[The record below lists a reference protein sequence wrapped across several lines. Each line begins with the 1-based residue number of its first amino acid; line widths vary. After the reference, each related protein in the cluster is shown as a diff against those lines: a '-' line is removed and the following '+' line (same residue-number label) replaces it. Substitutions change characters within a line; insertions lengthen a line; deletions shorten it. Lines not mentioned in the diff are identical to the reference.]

1 MASSFIIWLVVSIL
15 GIVLSIVNKKKQ
27 REAKA
32 RTVHKD
38 TTETAAK
45 EQWDGREFVAATAQ
59 PEPQSDVQEW
69 RAVAEE
75 DVEYGLGGGE
85 TDDLLLEPALEGNY
99 RRFYAEAEREGELY
113 YPTNSFADEEG
124 KSAISREALRAAG
137 IEEHHTHQQ
146 ADVPPFFLPDG
157 SRFNLQT
164 AMIYDVIL
172 HRRMQG
178 LMRLRHIPH
187 S

>member
-1 MASSFIIWLVVSIL
+1 MSSSFIIWLLVSII
-15 GIVLSIVNKKKQ
+15 GVVISIVNKKKQ

-32 RTVHKD
+32 QAVRKHS
-38 TTETAAK
+38 TEPV
-45 EQWDGREFVAATAQ
+45 EERWDGHEFVVAAEQ
-59 PEPQSDVQEW
+59 PQSEPVVQEW
-69 RAVAEE
+69 RGDATEEYASEAE
-75 DVEYGLGGGE
+75 D
-85 TDDLLLEPALEGNY
+85 TDDALLEPVLEGNY

-113 YPTNSFADEEG
+113 YPTNSFATEEG
-124 KSAISREALRAAG
+124 QSAISEAALRAAKM
-137 IEEHHTHQQ
+137 EELRSHQQ
-146 ADVPPFFLPDG
+146 TNIAPILLPDG

>member
-1 MASSFIIWLVVSIL
+1 MSSSFIIWLLVSII
-15 GIVLSIVNKKKQ
+15 GVVISIVNKKKQ

-45 EQWDGREFVAATAQ
+45 DQWDGREFVAATAQ

-75 DVEYGLGGGE
+75 DVEYGLGGEE

-99 RRFYAEAEREGELY
+99 RRFYAEAEHEGELY
-113 YPTNSFADEEG
+113 QTNSFATEEG
-124 KSAISREALRAAG
+124 QSAISEAALRAAKM
-137 IEEHHTHQQ
+137 EELRSHQQ
-146 ADVPPFFLPDG
+146 TNIAPILLPDG